1 MIGRRLVWW
10 RAKRQPDS
18 LLLLYNKRLLLL
30 IVLLNGLLQAA
41 KGNWLFVS
49 NLGNRILKF

>member
-18 LLLLYNKRLLLL
+18 LLLYNKRLLLL
-30 IVLLNGLLQAA
+30 IILLNGLLQTA
-41 KGNWLFVS
+41 KGNSVQ
-49 NLGNRILKF
+49 ILAIEF